1 MHNRDTKFLNSA
13 IMIKVN
19 FRRSHSVETMRCLVQ
34 GGGREG
40 GGEKAAWK
48 RFVIKHFVLKFI

>member
-1 MHNRDTKFLNSA
+1 MHNHDTKYLNSA
-13 IMIKVN
+13 IIIKVN
-19 FRRSHSVETMRCLVQ
+19 LRRSHSVETMRCLVQ

-40 GGEKAAWK
+40 GEKAAWK